1 MCEGVHAAAAGREAL
16 QEARQEGALCV
27 CMLHAVCCVHAACM
41 LRACGVLCACG
52 VLYLARASE
61 AEYKAA
67 RACDLGTAE
76 IAHLDHAIAPEA
88 YVRDVSGM

>member
-16 QEARQEGALCV
+16 QEALQDGAL
-27 CMLHAVCCVHAACM
+27 CVHAAC
-41 LRACGVLCACG
+41 CVLCACG